1 MTLIQALINCIETY
15 YKKELTEL
23 QSQVDDL
30 QEQVRNTNTQSNL
43 KDHAIKRLQSD
54 NAELRC
60 CGNCYHYR
68 SHDCYCHHNWEP
80 YKECGR
86 QGKYRWKWA
95 NERSVAKNTEKCAK
109 MRMKHTEEG

>member
-1 MTLIQALINCIETY
+1 MTPEQAL
-15 YKKELTEL
+15 YKHTEDKHLAEIAELK
-23 QSQVDDL
+23 SQVDDL
-30 QEQVRNTNTQSNL
+30 QEQVRQTNTQSNL

-80 YKECGR
+80 YKACGR

-95 NERSVAKNTEKCAK
+95 KRENVSK
-109 MRMKHTEEG
+109 TEEEGED